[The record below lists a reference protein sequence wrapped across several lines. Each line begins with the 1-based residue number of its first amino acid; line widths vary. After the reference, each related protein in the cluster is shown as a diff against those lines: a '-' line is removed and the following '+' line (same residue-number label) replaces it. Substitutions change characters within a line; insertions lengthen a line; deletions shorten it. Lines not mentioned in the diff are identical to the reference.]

1 MKSPYSELPR
11 TGSFILS
18 SIDPSV
24 ASRGTP
30 QGARPRHLC
39 FQGSLPGS
47 IVRTCSWRS
56 HLCRNWLRQPRR
68 PRGGTLLPPCPDLPP
83 ALVFG
88 LRRAAV
94 SWAPKGPEPSEGRLL
109 VHFDFSPHQ
118 MISSSNLTHRRAE
131 HDERTQ
137 DVAHHH
143 RHARPPSSRKGRRL
157 PSGYLAPPG
166 CGCVILDAFIIVAR
180 SEHTRCFRHPG
191 WLKRADDS
199 FHFAEQP
206 MPIRHSQS

>member
-68 PRGGTLLPPCPDLPP
+68 PRGGRFSHCAPISLRLLCSASGVLPSPGPQRVPSRRKGDFSIFASPNDLVIELDASP
-83 ALVFG
+83 
-88 LRRAAV
+88 RRA
-94 SWAPKGPEPSEGRLL
+94 
-109 VHFDFSPHQ
+109 
-118 MISSSNLTHRRAE
+118 
-131 HDERTQ
+131 
-137 DVAHHH
+137 
-143 RHARPPSSRKGRRL
+143 
-157 PSGYLAPPG
+157 
-166 CGCVILDAFIIVAR
+166 
-180 SEHTRCFRHPG
+180 
-191 WLKRADDS
+191 
-199 FHFAEQP
+199 
-206 MPIRHSQS
+206 

>member
-1 MKSPYSELPR
+1 MTGPAPPRPERGGLPF
-11 TGSFILS
+11 TSGLC
-18 SIDPSV
+18 V
-24 ASRGTP
+24 
-30 QGARPRHLC
+30 ARPRKTPRKYSAPGKETLHNT
-39 FQGSLPGS
+39 SLR
-47 IVRTCSWRS
+47 II
-56 HLCRNWLRQPRR
+56 
-68 PRGGTLLPPCPDLPP
+68 PP